1 MNKRAL
7 RKHADPQLHFPKT
20 NGLLYCPQI
29 KYIIRTATKN
39 IDGTRTLVLYLYE
52 TEKAAQGQCSPAFTV
67 FQTKSDFITM
77 KHCEDGSK
85 KWLISNTDYL
95 NRDWRFTDHCAF
107 YTVKDGQRV
116 TRYCDGNT
124 EDAFLSL
131 NRLQNGIKNRKELE
145 RRHKKE
151 RAIIQRMD
159 GMPSLPRD
167 LKGFI
172 HREAAPQ
179 YIFYDYRRSKKPM
192 EGYCT
197 ACRHT
202 VQVTEAKHNQP
213 GICPRCKKTVT
224 FKSRGRRGYFS
235 DRGTV
240 QVMQRLSE
248 NELVLRIFKFYY
260 SYSHEDIPKISI
272 YENARA
278 FISWGENRK
287 PDADWYYHSY
297 NSGDLTPWKRGT
309 RPVRNYW
316 QDNFE
321 ADICTRAIW
330 KRFFPKRR
338 GSIRSWRHSICMIES
353 PCRSFR
359 IYGNICS
366 IQP

>member
-1 MNKRAL
+1 
-7 RKHADPQLHFPKT
+7 
-20 NGLLYCPQI
+20 
-29 KYIIRTATKN
+29 
-39 IDGTRTLVLYLYE
+39 
-52 TEKAAQGQCSPAFTV
+52 
-67 FQTKSDFITM
+67 M

-202 VQVTEAKHNQP
+202 
-213 GICPRCKKTVT
+213 G
-224 FKSRGRRGYFS
+224 
-235 DRGTV
+235 
-240 QVMQRLSE
+240 
-248 NELVLRIFKFYY
+248 
-260 SYSHEDIPKISI
+260 
-272 YENARA
+272 
-278 FISWGENRK
+278 
-287 PDADWYYHSY
+287 
-297 NSGDLTPWKRGT
+297 SGD
-309 RPVRNYW
+309 
-316 QDNFE
+316 
-321 ADICTRAIW
+321 
-330 KRFFPKRR
+330 
-338 GSIRSWRHSICMIES
+338 RSKA
-353 PCRSFR
+353 
-359 IYGNICS
+359 
-366 IQP
+366 